1 MQNIPNF
8 KPCIR
13 EKRNSENSNDLFDIY
28 INSSKISKTVIV
40 KVNRKGN
47 VVELKVD
54 TGASLKVINSKT
66 FDIIKSG
73 LEKWKFLRVVWNLN
87 IFCEK
92 IRTQEKPVI
101 SIDFE
106 SQLFKLLYEIL
117 KEINQIYCA
126 ETVYPNYF

>member
-13 EKRNSENSNDLFDIY
+13 EKRNSENSNDLFHIY

-40 KVNRKGN
+40 KVNRKEN
-47 VVELKVD
+47 VVELEVD

-92 IRTQEKPVI
+92 IRTQEKSVI

-117 KEINQIYCA
+117 KEINQIYCG

>member
-13 EKRNSENSNDLFDIY
+13 EKRNSENSNDLFHIY

-87 IFCEK
+87 IFSEK

>member
-13 EKRNSENSNDLFDIY
+13 EKRNSENSNDLFHLY

-40 KVNRKGN
+40 KVNRKEN
-47 VVELKVD
+47 VVELEVD

-73 LEKWKFLRVVWNLN
+73 LKK
-87 IFCEK
+87 
-92 IRTQEKPVI
+92 
-101 SIDFE
+101 
-106 SQLFKLLYEIL
+106 
-117 KEINQIYCA
+117 
-126 ETVYPNYF
+126 

>member
-13 EKRNSENSNDLFDIY
+13 EKRNSENNNDLFHIY

-40 KVNRKGN
+40 KVNRKEN
-47 VVELKVD
+47 VVELEVD

-92 IRTQEKPVI
+92 IRTQEKSVI

-117 KEINQIYCA
+117 KEINQIYCG

>member
-13 EKRNSENSNDLFDIY
+13 EKRNSENSNDLFHIY

-40 KVNRKGN
+40 KVNRKEN
-47 VVELKVD
+47 VVELEVD

-117 KEINQIYCA
+117 KEINQIYCG

>member
-13 EKRNSENSNDLFDIY
+13 EKRNSENSNYLFHIY

>member
-28 INSSKISKTVIV
+28 INPSKISKTVIV
-40 KVNRKGN
+40 KVNRKEN
-47 VVELKVD
+47 VVELEVD

-73 LEKWKFLRVVWNLN
+73 LEK
-87 IFCEK
+87 
-92 IRTQEKPVI
+92 
-101 SIDFE
+101 
-106 SQLFKLLYEIL
+106 
-117 KEINQIYCA
+117 
-126 ETVYPNYF
+126 

>member
-40 KVNRKGN
+40 KVNRKEN
-47 VVELKVD
+47 VVELEVD

-92 IRTQEKPVI
+92 IRTQEKSVI

-117 KEINQIYCA
+117 KEINQIYCG

>member
-13 EKRNSENSNDLFDIY
+13 EKRNSENSNDLFHIY

-66 FDIIKSG
+66 FDIFKSG

>member
-40 KVNRKGN
+40 KVNRKEN
-47 VVELKVD
+47 VVELEVD
-54 TGASLKVINSKT
+54 TGTSLKVINSKT

-73 LEKWKFLRVVWNLN
+73 LEK
-87 IFCEK
+87 
-92 IRTQEKPVI
+92 
-101 SIDFE
+101 
-106 SQLFKLLYEIL
+106 
-117 KEINQIYCA
+117 
-126 ETVYPNYF
+126 

>member
-40 KVNRKGN
+40 KVNRKEN
-47 VVELKVD
+47 VVELEVD

-73 LEKWKFLRVVWNLN
+73 LEK
-87 IFCEK
+87 
-92 IRTQEKPVI
+92 
-101 SIDFE
+101 
-106 SQLFKLLYEIL
+106 
-117 KEINQIYCA
+117 
-126 ETVYPNYF
+126 

>member
-1 MQNIPNF
+1 MQNIPDF

-13 EKRNSENSNDLFDIY
+13 EKRNSENSNDLFHIY

-40 KVNRKGN
+40 KVNRKEN
-47 VVELKVD
+47 VVELEVD

-92 IRTQEKPVI
+92 IRTQEKSVI

-117 KEINQIYCA
+117 KEINQIYCG

>member
-73 LEKWKFLRVVWNLN
+73 LEK
-87 IFCEK
+87 
-92 IRTQEKPVI
+92 
-101 SIDFE
+101 
-106 SQLFKLLYEIL
+106 
-117 KEINQIYCA
+117 
-126 ETVYPNYF
+126 

>member
-13 EKRNSENSNDLFDIY
+13 EKRNSENSNDLFHIY